1 MRVPKVQIC
10 EEMNGMR
17 ISVGVLAFLFLL
29 TAQNMSVA
37 QIGDPM
43 PPPGAV
49 GESAPVKTIPSKK
62 FERSPSHDK
71 VRCHRHKGACLP
83 KPS

>member
-1 MRVPKVQIC
+1 VPEAQIR

-17 ISVGVLAFLFLL
+17 ITGGILAFLFLL

-43 PPPGAV
+43 PPPGSV
-49 GESAPVKTIPSKK
+49 GESAPVKTVPSKN
-62 FERSPSHDK
+62 FERPPSHGK